1 MSEKTIIEECEQ
13 SERSV
18 SSSNTDQRIPEFA
31 NFAYSRVGNFM
42 LLQFIIKEDRLGK

>member
-18 SSSNTDQRIPEFA
+18 SGVPEFA